1 MKTMTFRKINNGYQT
16 FNIEEFLESTK
27 ENEKRLYDEGFKYYM
42 DCWEQYPYKDYIE
55 VEKFQIFIK
64 QDHRKNNETTYKA
77 LRNTETFRKETFQNG
92 GNK

>member
-16 FNIEEFLESTK
+16 FNIEEFLENTK
-27 ENEKRLYDEGFKYYM
+27 ENEKRLYDEGLKYYM

-64 QDHRKNNETTYKA
+64 QDHRKNNETTYKS
-77 LRNTETFRKETFQNG
+77 LRKTETFRKETFQNG